1 MPSEPMNIQE
11 QGFRSSLFGFDKND
25 VLAYMNALANEAQQH
40 ELEYNRQLQQLQS
53 KLDELR
59 SERGTAD
66 SRMEALKA
74 ELAAATQRAD
84 TAEAKRREADEQLE
98 TIKKKTASF
107 QSTQRESQKNANIW
121 QLKCHDLQQQ
131 VDELQKQ
138 LAAESCVL
146 GPLPERLRKATI
158 IPVDVDELDITDRE
172 ATINY
177 IRRHQPETV
186 INCAAFTNVDG
197 CEISRDAAYKVNALG
212 PRNLA
217 LACEKVNARLIHVS
231 TDYVFPGVANGGI
244 ALDECA
250 VPAPIS
256 AYGQTKLLGEQYVE
270 RFCRRHF
277 IVRTAWLY
285 SYYGKNFVKTMVR
298 LGKTHD
304 EITVVNDQLGNPT
317 NAVDLAYHILKLAV
331 SHDYGIYHCTGN
343 GICSWYDFA
352 CAIMQGAGLS
362 CKVEPVTSAE
372 YAAANPASAS
382 RPAWSAL
389 ENRMLRCT
397 VGDEMRDWQDA
408 LKDFFANWNGEL

>member
-1 MPSEPMNIQE
+1 MKILIT
-11 QGFRSSLFGFDKND
+11 GCRG
-25 VLAYMNALANEAQQH
+25 
-40 ELEYNRQLQQLQS
+40 QL
-53 KLDELR
+53 
-59 SERGTAD
+59 GT
-66 SRMEALKA
+66 
-74 ELAAATQRAD
+74 
-84 TAEAKRREADEQLE
+84 
-98 TIKKKTASF
+98 
-107 QSTQRESQKNANIW
+107 
-121 QLKCHDLQQQ
+121 
-131 VDELQKQ
+131 ELQHQ
-138 LAAESCVL
+138 LSAEGCAI
-146 GPLPERLRKATI
+146 GPLPERLRKATV

-177 IRRHQPETV
+177 IRRHQPDTV
-186 INCAAFTNVDG
+186 INCGAFTNVDV
-197 CEISRDAAYKVNALG
+197 CETARDAAFKVNAIG

-217 LACEKVNARLIHVS
+217 LACEKVNARLIHIS
-231 TDYVFPGVANGGI
+231 TDYVFPGTANGGV

-285 SYYGKNFVKTMVR
+285 SSYGKNFVKTMIR
-298 LGKTHD
+298 LGRTHD
-304 EITVVNDQLGNPT
+304 KITVVNDQLGNPT

>member
-1 MPSEPMNIQE
+1 M
-11 QGFRSSLFGFDKND
+11 
-25 VLAYMNALANEAQQH
+25 
-40 ELEYNRQLQQLQS
+40 
-53 KLDELR
+53 
-59 SERGTAD
+59 
-66 SRMEALKA
+66 
-74 ELAAATQRAD
+74 
-84 TAEAKRREADEQLE
+84 
-98 TIKKKTASF
+98 
-107 QSTQRESQKNANIW
+107 
-121 QLKCHDLQQQ
+121 
-131 VDELQKQ
+131 
-138 LAAESCVL
+138 
-146 GPLPERLRKATI
+146 
-158 IPVDVDELDITDRE
+158 DVDELDITDRE

-177 IRRHQPETV
+177 IRRHQPDTV

-197 CEISRDAAYKVNALG
+197 CETARDAAFKVNAIG

-217 LACEKVNARLIHVS
+217 LACEKVNARLIHIS
-231 TDYVFPGVANGGI
+231 TDYVFPGTANGGV

-285 SYYGKNFVKTMVR
+285 SSYGKNFVKTMIR
-298 LGKTHD
+298 LGRTHD
-304 EITVVNDQLGNPT
+304 KITVVNDQLGNPT

-372 YAAANPASAS
+372 YAAARRGAHWTTGCCAAPSATRCATGRTPS
-382 RPAWSAL
+382 RTFL
-389 ENRMLRCT
+389 QTGMEN
-397 VGDEMRDWQDA
+397 
-408 LKDFFANWNGEL
+408 FNI